1 MEVSSRRVSST
12 HAWRARLSRRS
23 EKSSRTEAGRG
34 VTTRSLVWDQAATV
48 LTLAD
53 AFLVG
58 LEEVALAAAA
68 GLGAGFL
75 GLAVFLVAITFGC
88 SGASVTG

>member
-1 MEVSSRRVSST
+1 M
-12 HAWRARLSRRS
+12 
-23 EKSSRTEAGRG
+23 SSRTEAERVG
-34 VTTRSLVWDQAATV
+34 VTTRLLGCDLAATV

-53 AFLVG
+53 AFLMG
-58 LEEVALAAAA
+58 LAEVALAAAA

-75 GLAVFLVAITFGC
+75 GLADFLVAVTFGG